1 MSNTSNFHK
10 QAERFKALGNPHR
23 LALFQ
28 RLLNCC
34 APGTVCSAEHARRLC
49 VGELGEGLD
58 IAPSTLSHH
67 IKELAR
73 SGLVQTARR
82 GQSVECWVEPAVL
95 EELSSFFTS
104 PYTSKE

>member
-1 MSNTSNFHK
+1 MSNYKTIEQ

-28 RLLNCC
+28 RLLSCC
-34 APGTVCSAEHARRLC
+34 APGTVCSADRAERLC
-49 VGELGEGLD
+49 VGDLGQGLE

-73 SGLVQTARR
+73 AGLVRTTRR
-82 GQSVECWVEPAVL
+82 GKSVECWIEPAVV

-104 PYTSKE
+104 PSNS